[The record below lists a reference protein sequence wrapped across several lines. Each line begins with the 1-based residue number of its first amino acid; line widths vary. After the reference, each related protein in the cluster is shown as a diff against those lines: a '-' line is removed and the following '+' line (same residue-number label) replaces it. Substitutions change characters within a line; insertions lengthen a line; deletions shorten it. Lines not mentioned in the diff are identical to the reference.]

1 MSLSVGCVSSMAI
14 EVKQMIIKST
24 LIHGHNEPHSD
35 VLDVDIV
42 LLKEEVMEECRELI
56 EQSFRKLGER

>member
-1 MSLSVGCVSSMAI
+1 MAI